1 MRFEQREWHPD
12 DLRTGLAFV
21 VAVLLIGLGVAA
33 LHVCGVEV
41 CLFHR
46 LTGLPCLTCGSTRAL
61 VLLLSFDV
69 PAAIRQQPLAV
80 LLSLMLGLA
89 VSVYAFFILFLR
101 RSIRV
106 RLTSGEWRIFLFALA
121 GSALVNWAYLICHGI

>member
-1 MRFEQREWHPD
+1 M
-12 DLRTGLAFV
+12 

-61 VLLLSFDV
+61 ASLLSFDV
-69 PAAIRQQPLAV
+69 SAAIRVQPLAV

-89 VSVYAFFILFLR
+89 VSVHAFFFLFLR
-101 RSIRV
+101 RSVRL
-106 RLTSGEWRIFLFALA
+106 RLTSGEWRILLFALA
-121 GSALVNWAYLICHGI
+121 GLALANWVYLICHGI